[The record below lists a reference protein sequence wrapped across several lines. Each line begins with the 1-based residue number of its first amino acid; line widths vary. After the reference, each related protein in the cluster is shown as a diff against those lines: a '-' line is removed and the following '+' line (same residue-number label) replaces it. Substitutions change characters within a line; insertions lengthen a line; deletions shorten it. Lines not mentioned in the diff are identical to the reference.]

1 MLKQWLSIKGKDNRK
16 NEPWTPSHEEDV
28 THAYFHYYT
37 SHFDQ
42 PFLREAFAQ
51 IPYILQIDDHD
62 M

>member
-1 MLKQWLSIKGKDNRK
+1 MSGRESRK
-16 NEPWTPSHEEDV
+16 NTQWTARHEEDV
-28 THAYFHYYT
+28 SHAYFHYYT

-51 IPYILQIDDHD
+51 IPHVLQIDDHD